1 MIFAVMMVRN
11 EADIIR
17 INLLHHL
24 ASGIDHLLV
33 VDNGSTD
40 GTAAVLK
47 EFSETKRVHVFSRP
61 GAFHQAETTTE
72 FAREAFLRGA
82 RWVVPAARSSG
93 SIRPSWKPSW

>member
-24 ASGIDHLLV
+24 ASGIDHVLV

-47 EFSETKRVHVFSRP
+47 EFSDTKRVHVFPRP

-72 FAREAFLRGA
+72 FCTPSSASRIWEAKKSARPTG
-82 RWVVPAARSSG
+82 
-93 SIRPSWKPSW
+93 